1 MSHTDL
7 HKVTETTS
15 ASTKNS
21 TSTPASNKNAVST
34 GTKNTGKSIFKYPL
48 KMMDKETDFLLI
60 KIYDF
65 VPGGFELKNTNPY
78 ITNKSAQAKYQAKK
92 PLYYISLPIPQS
104 IQDSTSVTW
113 GDDTINPLEAL
124 GLGTFEAAKDSDPI
138 KAMQTAYKTITSMA
152 EVADQGTLTAI
163 NNAIA
168 ASAVNALGGN
178 VSIQG
183 LISRATGQVL
193 NSNLELLFQGV
204 NLRTFP
210 FTFDFAPRNSIE
222 GEEIKQIIRVLKKSM
237 SPSNGGVSTTTS
249 GGMFIKSPKIFQLE
263 YRSRGGPHP
272 FLNRFKPMAL
282 SDMSINY
289 TGSGTY
295 ATYHDATPVHM
306 NVTLT
311 FKEINPIYAEDQDQ
325 AGGVG
330 Y

>member
-1 MSHTDL
+1 MANSISGFQL
-7 HKVTETTS
+7 AQQGINLATS
-15 ASTKNS
+15 K
-21 TSTPASNKNAVST
+21 PASSKNAVTS
-34 GTKNTGKSIFKYPL
+34 GAKGAGKSTFKYPL

-65 VPGGFELKNTNPY
+65 VPGGFELKNENPF

-113 GDDTINPLEAL
+113 GDDTINPLEAA
-124 GLGTFEAAKDSDPI
+124 GLATFNETTKTDPI
-138 KAMQTAYKTITSMA
+138 KAMQKAYSNMVSGIVGMD
-152 EVADQGTLTAI
+152 EGTRKAI
-163 NNAIA
+163 NNAIG

-204 NLRTFP
+204 NLRSFP
-210 FTFDFAPRNSIE
+210 FTFDFSPRNAPE
-222 GEEIKQIIRVLKKSM
+222 GEEVKQIIRVLKKSM

-249 GGMFIKSPKIFQLE
+249 GGLFIKSPKIFQLE

-282 SDMSINY
+282 ADMSINY

-295 ATYHDATPVHM
+295 ATYHNATPVHM
-306 NVTLT
+306 QVSLT
-311 FKEINPIYAEDQDQ
+311 FKEINPIYAEDQEK